1 MFLHRNSGYRWVYA
15 LLTLLILGGVPVA
28 PATAMTG
35 VEMQAILDESIMALL
50 TGQPFSPALEQQQA
64 ALRKSFEAG
73 AVSKARLIAMV
84 EKSMMPMLDAH
95 QDKTTVD
102 NFQTLPG
109 RVEALLSPHM
119 SWEEVKAA
127 GWRIATPLIHES
139 IKDLLTGR
147 PFSPDLEK
155 KQLVVRKMFEAGLIT
170 KPEAIAMVEGAML
183 PILEH
188 HRTSRYILQEIPE
201 RVEALLAPYMT
212 WEEVEAVAWKMG
224 ASLIPDGQQMVL
236 TIGTLAPPGTPWI
249 NIPETVLLPRIAK
262 LSDNKV
268 VVKVY
273 GGGVMGEDTE
283 ILDKMDAAR
292 LDGCGC
298 TALGILKASP
308 ELSTLL
314 MPGLFNNYD
323 EVDYI
328 YEKFEKKLDMAFE
341 DKGYI
346 LVALLD
352 TGDFYLFS
360 KNKINSLADLK
371 KQRALTWFGAPE
383 NALFEALGIN
393 ATHVS
398 VPEVVSALSMGQ
410 ADTNLAPAAWM
421 LGMQA
426 YQYMSFYYNPPLLYS
441 PTAVFVSGRTP
452 DRVRKQTGMSANFAI
467 NVTEALVN
475 EIRKLEPEWKEQIR
489 SYEEKSL
496 KAFETKCGIKAMTFS
511 AEDQKII
518 KKANSIVEQKIA
530 GRVFPENL
538 LKEIKKALAEYRQQN

>member
-1 MFLHRNSGYRWVYA
+1 MFFSLSRSVNIQLKVVLS
-15 LLTLLILGGVPVA
+15 LILFIILAGQSP
-28 PATAMTG
+28 PATAADAARAN
-35 VEMQAILDESIMALL
+35 VQSILRDS
-50 TGQPFSPALEQQQA
+50 LEDLWSGREYGPE
-64 ALRKSFEAG
+64 LRKRQQTLGFMLTTG
-73 AVSKARLIAMV
+73 AITKDDLERMV
-84 EKSMMPMLDAH
+84 ETIVASMLDR
-95 QDKTTVD
+95 QK
-102 NFQTLPG
+102 
-109 RVEALLSPHM
+109 
-119 SWEEVKAA
+119 
-127 GWRIATPLIHES
+127 
-139 IKDLLTGR
+139 
-147 PFSPDLEK
+147 
-155 KQLVVRKMFEAGLIT
+155 
-170 KPEAIAMVEGAML
+170 
-183 PILEH
+183 
-188 HRTSRYILQEIPE
+188 TSRYILKTLPDHINT
-201 RVEALLAPYMT
+201 LLAPVMG
-212 WEEVEAVAWKMG
+212 WEDFEKIFWRTL
-224 ASLIPDGQQMVL
+224 ASPINPEKPVTL
-236 TIGTLAPPGTPWI
+236 TIATLAPPGTPW
-249 NIPETVLLPRIAK
+249 
-262 LSDNKV
+262 
-268 VVKVY
+268 
-273 GGGVMGEDTE
+273 
-283 ILDKMDAAR
+283 

>member
-1 MFLHRNSGYRWVYA
+1 MFFSLSRSVNIQLKVVLS
-15 LLTLLILGGVPVA
+15 LILFIILAGQSP
-28 PATAMTG
+28 PATAADAARAN
-35 VEMQAILDESIMALL
+35 VQSILRDS
-50 TGQPFSPALEQQQA
+50 LEDLWSGREYGPE
-64 ALRKSFEAG
+64 LRKRQQTLGFMLTTG
-73 AVSKARLIAMV
+73 AITKDDLERMV
-84 EKSMMPMLDAH
+84 EAIVASMLDR
-95 QDKTTVD
+95 QK
-102 NFQTLPG
+102 
-109 RVEALLSPHM
+109 
-119 SWEEVKAA
+119 
-127 GWRIATPLIHES
+127 
-139 IKDLLTGR
+139 
-147 PFSPDLEK
+147 
-155 KQLVVRKMFEAGLIT
+155 
-170 KPEAIAMVEGAML
+170 
-183 PILEH
+183 
-188 HRTSRYILQEIPE
+188 TSRYILKTLPDHINT
-201 RVEALLAPYMT
+201 LLAPVMG
-212 WEEVEAVAWKMG
+212 WEDFEKIFWRTL
-224 ASLIPDGQQMVL
+224 ASPINPEKPVTL
-236 TIGTLAPPGTPWI
+236 TIATLAPPGTPWLEV
-249 NIPETVLLPRIAK
+249 PETTAIPKIKSLTGGKILIK
-262 LSDNKV
+262 I
-268 VVKVY
+268 Y

-530 GRVFPENL
+530 GRVFPESL